1 MGRTP
6 WLQLSTGGYLMN
18 ERFDVKGSAGKWLL
32 VIAAGLVIAAAGVV
46 GGPDGTPAAY
56 AQTVAVGGAPLQ
68 VESMGVVTADAG
80 WVAGARH
87 LVWTGDGGQSW
98 TDITP
103 ASLGARTLA
112 SVFFL
117 DERRGWAT
125 TASDSGTELAVWIT
139 ADGGASWTSRA
150 MGTAS
155 DGTAAISIQFADAQ
169 HGWLM
174 LQLPSSPNFSRGA
187 LFATAD
193 SGMTWKQLPAPPI
206 AGPVRFVSPRTGWLA
221 GGPAGD
227 QLWVT
232 GDGGA
237 SWQRQTVA
245 RPATAER
252 ASAPI
257 YQLPRFQ
264 SARDGALT
272 VVFAGANDAVI
283 ATYETADAGA
293 TWSSKSAVTLVGR
306 ADLQGGTVA
315 STVDADTVVVAGNQ
329 STGLV
334 VLTRGVQQTASL
346 SGAGAISPQ
355 EGIAAIDF
363 GTASRGWLR
372 LSSGACVTGKSK
384 CRQVTRLVATSDGGR
399 TLEDITPVFPSPT
412 GGVQIDSIRLSTGK
426 GFDKC
431 SIGSVSQM
439 QAWWTNTPWI
449 DVNVYIGGVNR
460 GCSQPGLTSS
470 WVNSIF
476 NQGWRLIP
484 TWVGLQAPGSSCT
497 GCAKMSTNTTTARQQ
512 GINEANA
519 AADAASA
526 LGIAAPSI
534 IYFDM
539 ERYDPTSH
547 PAARAFVNAW
557 VERLAQRGY
566 QAGVYGAGINAA
578 NDWAPIA
585 HPPQAV
591 WIANWNGNES
601 VFNLTGLPNSLWANH
616 QRIHQFQG
624 PHNETWGGVTFNID
638 SDRAD
643 GPVADN

>member
-1 MGRTP
+1 
-6 WLQLSTGGYLMN
+6 MN
-18 ERFDVKGSAGKWLL
+18 ERVDVKGSAGKWLFS
-32 VIAAGLVIAAAGVV
+32 IAAGFVIAAADMAGV
-46 GGPDGTPAAY
+46 PAGLPVAH
-56 AQTVAVGGAPLQ
+56 AQSGAGGGAPLQ
-68 VESMGVVTADAG
+68 VESMGIVAGDAG
-80 WVAGARH
+80 WAAGVRH
-87 LVWTGDGGQSW
+87 LVWTGDGGRSW

-103 ASLGARTLA
+103 AALGARALA
-112 SVFFL
+112 GVFFL
-117 DERRGWAT
+117 DERRGWA
-125 TASDSGTELAVWIT
+125 ASVSDSGTDLAVWIT

-150 MGTAS
+150 LAVAGEGA
-155 DGTAAISIQFADAQ
+155 AAISIQFADAQ
-169 HGWLM
+169 HGWLA
-174 LQLPSSPNFSRGA
+174 LQLPSSANFSRGV
-187 LFATAD
+187 LLATAD
-193 SGMTWKQLPAPPI
+193 GGMTWKQLPPPPV
-206 AGPVRFVSPRTGWLA
+206 AGAVRFVSPRTGWLA

-237 SWQRQTVA
+237 SWRRQTVVP
-245 RPATAER
+245 PATAER

-264 SARDGALT
+264 SDRVGALT
-272 VVFAGANDAVI
+272 VFFAGARDAVV
-283 ATYETADAGA
+283 ATYETGDAGA
-293 TWSSKSAVTLVGR
+293 TWRSKSAVTLVGR
-306 ADLQGGTVA
+306 ADVQGGAVT
-315 STVDADTVVVAGNQ
+315 STVDADTVVVAGP
-329 STGLV
+329 SAGLDV
-334 VLTRGVQQTASL
+334 IARGAQRTAAL

-355 EGIAAIDF
+355 EGIAAMEF
-363 GTASRGWLR
+363 QTASHGWLR
-372 LSSGACVTGKSK
+372 LSSGTCLAAKSQ
-384 CRQVTRLVATSDGGR
+384 CRQVTRLVATRDGGR
-399 TLEDITPVFPSPT
+399 TLDDITPVFSSPT

-431 SIGSVSQM
+431 SIGTVSQM
-439 QAWWTNTPWI
+439 QGWWTNTPWI
-449 DVNVYIGGVNR
+449 DVNVYIGGTNR
-460 GCSQPGLTSS
+460 GCGQPGLTSS

-497 GCAKMSTNTTTARQQ
+497 SCAKMSTSTTTARQQ

-519 AADAASA
+519 AADTAAS

-591 WIANWNGNES
+591 WIANWNGNQS